1 MSGWRSTTTTQIRH
15 PQDNLFDQLYR
26 ITNWV
31 TMRQSARTL
40 VARAARALELQ
51 GVNTTT
57 TSSSAQAA
65 APFAISARSFA
76 NDADLLKT
84 PLYDFHVENG
94 GGFGVFCPCL
104 MFSLF

>member
-1 MSGWRSTTTTQIRH
+1 MQFVI
-15 PQDNLFDQLYR
+15 DILFNQLYR
-26 ITNWV
+26 IRIWV

-40 VARAARALELQ
+40 VARLGRALELP

-57 TSSSAQAA
+57 TSSSAQVA

-94 GGFGVFCPCL
+94 GGFSIVYL
-104 MFSLF
+104 LLAFSLF

>member
-1 MSGWRSTTTTQIRH
+1 MRH
-15 PQDNLFDQLYR
+15 VHNNLFDQLYR
-26 ITNWV
+26 ITVLV

-57 TSSSAQAA
+57 TSSSAQVA

-94 GGFGVFCPCL
+94 GGFGVICL
-104 MFSLF
+104 CLIFSLF

>member
-1 MSGWRSTTTTQIRH
+1 MQYVI
-15 PQDNLFDQLYR
+15 DILFNQLYR
-26 ITNWV
+26 IRIWV

-40 VARAARALELQ
+40 VARLGRALELP

-57 TSSSAQAA
+57 TSSSAQVA

-94 GGFGVFCPCL
+94 GGFSNVYL
-104 MFSLF
+104 LLAFSLF